1 MVATRDRLSENPEH
15 MADIDQALDDAL
27 VVIVV
32 AADHI
37 GPSGIGCAPPG
48 CQGLT

>member
-1 MVATRDRLSENPEH
+1 

-27 VVIVV
+27 VAIVV

-37 GPSGIGCAPPG
+37 GPERDGG
-48 CQGLT
+48 